1 MEGYYFFP
9 PVPHQKETISQ
20 VMIEV
25 SHGGMNVEVH
35 SYCEDFKDSGYAFCF

>member
-20 VMIEV
+20 VITEV
-25 SHGGMNVEVH
+25 SHGGMKVE
-35 SYCEDFKDSGYAFCF
+35 SI